1 MTKKTVIYKTDGS
14 DQSPLTEHE
23 KAELEA
29 LAGLPDEEIDTSDIA
44 PLDESFWKVA
54 EQGAFYKPVK
64 KQITVRVDADV
75 LAWLKSQGSG
85 YQTRMNDILRQA
97 MIKKAS

>member
-14 DQSPLTEHE
+14 DQPALTEQE

-29 LAGLPDEEIDTSDIA
+29 LSKLSDNDIDTSEIA
-44 PLDESFWKVA
+44 PLDEGFWKVA

>member
-14 DQSPLTEHE
+14 DQPALTEQE

-29 LAGLPDEEIDTSDIA
+29 LSKLSDSDIDTSEIP